1 MTERGPIH
9 VLVPCTMEDHSLRSL
24 VDTAELARL
33 REPVLDS
40 ALASTTPLCWG
51 FCSLQD
57 AMMLLLSPSRAD
69 PRFGLAPDEP
79 FALGRVAGEV
89 LWLDRSLRRPGPG
102 SVETERGHESLR
114 WAIFMHGAVLARPTG
129 AGVVDCDGDLATN
142 HTRARPSGTGS
153 PREANADELAE
164 DRGWMDRAVGA
175 ASFARG
181 LRRAVTAGSV
191 ARARAR
197 PLTHPS

>member
-1 MTERGPIH
+1 MTERVPTH
-9 VLVPCTMEDHSLRSL
+9 VLVPCTMGDHSLRSL
-24 VDTAELARL
+24 VDPAELARL
-33 REPVLDS
+33 REPVLGR

-102 SVETERGHESLR
+102 SVETELGRESLR
-114 WAIFMHGAVLARPTG
+114 GAIFMHGAVLARPTG
-129 AGVVDCDGDLATN
+129 AGVVEVLTATEIWQRT
-142 HTRARPSGTGS
+142 TR
-153 PREANADELAE
+153 ELV
-164 DRGWMDRAVGA
+164 R
-175 ASFARG
+175 ASFG
-181 LRRAVTAGSV
+181 RRAKRTLTNWPRTAAGWTELWE
-191 ARARAR
+191 R
-197 PLTHPS
+197 PASSEVFAALLHLEASLELGHVR